1 MARPG
6 WSQSKLGIWRQFV
19 SDEVSGYLI
28 IHYQEKEISIS
39 AVCFM
44 RSLQCQ
50 TPVSKQ
56 PAVNDPGSLAF
67 QSRVTM
73 EMKVPGRAHDPCTQ
87 VASGLQDGSNT
98 CPCFVFLM
106 VREETRV

>member
-6 WSQSKLGIWRQFV
+6 WSQSKLGIWRQFI

-56 PAVNDPGSLAF
+56 PAVSDPGSLAF

-73 EMKVPGRAHDPCTQ
+73 EMKVPGGLMTPAHRWLLGYKM
-87 VASGLQDGSNT
+87 VATHVHALFFSW
-98 CPCFVFLM
+98 
-106 VREETRV
+106 